1 MKIDNIDEVEEFA
14 KEMNYF
20 FTYIERTNSDLKNE
34 LRIKELEQDDLLH
47 EIELSKLNA
56 FELSKV
62 AVRLRNVRQERRVIK
77 DKLEFISTL
86 KGFADKYNNKLITGD
101 IAQLLKNIRK
111 LKNKADDLW
120 SRNLPILASYEPGS
134 TFNIV
139 PPESDTFTYW

>member
-62 AVRLRNVRQERRVIK
+62 AVRLRDVRQERRVIK

-86 KGFADKYNNKLITGD
+86 KGFSDKYNNKLITGD
-101 IAQLLKNIRK
+101 IAQLLKNIRM
-111 LKNKADDLW
+111 LKENWDTRIYKTRVLEDLKI
-120 SRNLPILASYEPGS
+120 SKMKKKE
-134 TFNIV
+134 
-139 PPESDTFTYW
+139 ESE

>member
-1 MKIDNIDEVEEFA
+1 MKIDNIDEVEAFA

-34 LRIKELEQDDLLH
+34 LRVKELEQDDLLH

-62 AVRLRNVRQERRVIK
+62 AVRLRDVRQERRIIK

-86 KGFADKYNNKLITGD
+86 KGFSDKYNNKLITGD
-101 IAQLLKNIRK
+101 IAQLLKNIRM
-111 LKNKADDLW
+111 LKENWDTRIYKTRVLEDLKI
-120 SRNLPILASYEPGS
+120 SKMKKKEEGK
-134 TFNIV
+134 
-139 PPESDTFTYW
+139 

>member
-20 FTYIERTNSDLKNE
+20 FTYIERTNLDLKNE

-62 AVRLRNVRQERRVIK
+62 AVRLRNVRQERREIK

-101 IAQLLKNIRK
+101 IAQLLKNIRN
-111 LKNKADDLW
+111 LKENWETRIYKTRVLEDLKI
-120 SRNLPILASYEPGS
+120 SKMKKKE
-134 TFNIV
+134 
-139 PPESDTFTYW
+139 ESK

>member
-1 MKIDNIDEVEEFA
+1 MKIDNIDEVEAFA

-34 LRIKELEQDDLLH
+34 LRVKELEQDDLLH

-62 AVRLRNVRQERRVIK
+62 AVRLRDVRQERRIIK

-86 KGFADKYNNKLITGD
+86 KGFSDKYNNKLITGD
-101 IAQLLKNIRK
+101 IAQLLKNIRM
-111 LKNKADDLW
+111 LKENWDTRIYKTRVLEDLKI
-120 SRNLPILASYEPGS
+120 SKMKKKE
-134 TFNIV
+134 
-139 PPESDTFTYW
+139 ESK

>member
-62 AVRLRNVRQERRVIK
+62 AVRLRNVRQERRLIK

-101 IAQLLKNIRK
+101 IAQLLKNIRN
-111 LKNKADDLW
+111 LKENWETRIYKTRVLEDLKI
-120 SRNLPILASYEPGS
+120 SKMKKKE
-134 TFNIV
+134 
-139 PPESDTFTYW
+139 ESK

>member
-101 IAQLLKNIRK
+101 IAQLLKNIKK
-111 LKNKADDLW
+111 LKDNWETRIYKTRVLEDLKI
-120 SRNLPILASYEPGS
+120 SKMKKKE
-134 TFNIV
+134 
-139 PPESDTFTYW
+139 ESK

>member
-47 EIELSKLNA
+47 VIELSKLNA

-111 LKNKADDLW
+111 LKDNWETRIYKTRVLEDLKI
-120 SRNLPILASYEPGS
+120 SKMKKKE
-134 TFNIV
+134 
-139 PPESDTFTYW
+139 ESE

>member
-1 MKIDNIDEVEEFA
+1 MKIDNIDEVEAFA

-34 LRIKELEQDDLLH
+34 LRVKELEQDDLLY

-62 AVRLRNVRQERRVIK
+62 AVRLRDVRQERRVIK

-86 KGFADKYNNKLITGD
+86 KGFSDKYNNKLITGD
-101 IAQLLKNIRK
+101 IAQLLKNIRM
-111 LKNKADDLW
+111 LKENWDTRIYKTRVLEDLKI
-120 SRNLPILASYEPGS
+120 SKMKKKE
-134 TFNIV
+134 
-139 PPESDTFTYW
+139 ESE

>member
-101 IAQLLKNIRK
+101 IAQLLKNIRN
-111 LKNKADDLW
+111 LKEKWETRIYKTRVLEDLKI
-120 SRNLPILASYEPGS
+120 SKMKKKE
-134 TFNIV
+134 
-139 PPESDTFTYW
+139 ESE

>member
-111 LKNKADDLW
+111 LKDNWETRIYKTRVLEDLKI
-120 SRNLPILASYEPGS
+120 SKMKKKE
-134 TFNIV
+134 
-139 PPESDTFTYW
+139 ESE

>member
-111 LKNKADDLW
+111 LKDNWETRIYKTRVLEDLKI
-120 SRNLPILASYEPGS
+120 SKMKKK
-134 TFNIV
+134 
-139 PPESDTFTYW
+139 

>member
-62 AVRLRNVRQERRVIK
+62 AVRLRDVRHERRDIK

-101 IAQLLKNIRK
+101 IAQLLKNIRN
-111 LKNKADDLW
+111 LKENWETRIYKTRVLEDLKI
-120 SRNLPILASYEPGS
+120 SKMKKKE
-134 TFNIV
+134 
-139 PPESDTFTYW
+139 ESK

>member
-101 IAQLLKNIRK
+101 IAQLLKNIKK
-111 LKNKADDLW
+111 LKDNWETRIYKTRVLEDLKI
-120 SRNLPILASYEPGS
+120 SKMKKKE
-134 TFNIV
+134 
-139 PPESDTFTYW
+139 ESEWLNFY

>member
-34 LRIKELEQDDLLH
+34 LRIKELEQDDLLN

-111 LKNKADDLW
+111 LKDNWETRIYKTRVLEDLKI
-120 SRNLPILASYEPGS
+120 SKMKKKE
-134 TFNIV
+134 
-139 PPESDTFTYW
+139 ESE

>member
-101 IAQLLKNIRK
+101 IAQLLKNIKK
-111 LKNKADDLW
+111 LKDNWKTRIYKTRVLEDLKI
-120 SRNLPILASYEPGS
+120 SKMKKKE
-134 TFNIV
+134 
-139 PPESDTFTYW
+139 ESE

>member
-47 EIELSKLNA
+47 EIELSKL

-101 IAQLLKNIRK
+101 IAQLLKNIRN
-111 LKNKADDLW
+111 LKENWETRIYKTRVLEDLKI
-120 SRNLPILASYEPGS
+120 SKMKKKE
-134 TFNIV
+134 
-139 PPESDTFTYW
+139 ESK

>member
-62 AVRLRNVRQERRVIK
+62 AVRLRKVRQERRVIK

-101 IAQLLKNIRK
+101 IAQLLKNIRN
-111 LKNKADDLW
+111 LKENWETRIYKTRVLEDLKI
-120 SRNLPILASYEPGS
+120 SKMKKKE
-134 TFNIV
+134 
-139 PPESDTFTYW
+139 ESK

>member
-62 AVRLRNVRQERRVIK
+62 AVRLRNVRQERRLIK

-111 LKNKADDLW
+111 LKDNWETRIYKTRVLEDLKI
-120 SRNLPILASYEPGS
+120 SKMKKKE
-134 TFNIV
+134 
-139 PPESDTFTYW
+139 ESE

>member
-62 AVRLRNVRQERRVIK
+62 AVRLHNVRQERRVIK
-77 DKLEFISTL
+77 DKLEFLSTL

-101 IAQLLKNIRK
+101 IAQLLKNIRN
-111 LKNKADDLW
+111 LKENWETRIYKTRVLEDLKI
-120 SRNLPILASYEPGS
+120 SKMKKKE
-134 TFNIV
+134 
-139 PPESDTFTYW
+139 ESE